1 MIKEAN
7 LTDLNV
13 LIELARKIWSDSTV
27 KELNKLFTEVIRSNK
42 EAIFVV
48 LEVDKIIG
56 FAYFSIRHNYVEGTN
71 STPVGYL
78 EGIYIMPRFR
88 KLGFGRMLID
98 KGIDW
103 AREKG
108 CQQMGS
114 DCELDNN
121 NSIVF
126 HKKSGFKEV
135 NRIVCF
141 VKDI

>member
-13 LIELARKIWSDSTV
+13 LIELARKIWLDSTV

>member
-13 LIELARKIWSDSTV
+13 LIELARKIWLDSTV

-48 LEVDKIIG
+48 LEVDEIIG